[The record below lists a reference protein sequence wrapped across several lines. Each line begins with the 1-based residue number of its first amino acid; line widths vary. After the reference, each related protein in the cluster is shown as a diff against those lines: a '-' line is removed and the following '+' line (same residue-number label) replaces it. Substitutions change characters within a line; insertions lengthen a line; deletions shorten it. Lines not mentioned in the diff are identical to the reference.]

1 VLSLE
6 ALTVVIAVELEEI
19 AELTG
24 VVVVFIIESII
35 ELLEVELVEETALK
49 DEEDTAFVVVNEEIL
64 TVGGTSTA
72 SIRWITPFEAEISVL
87 VTVAESLIVV
97 VFPVVLILIVEDST
111 VFDVVRVTIFD
122 ALTVPEITWYL
133 RILDSVSLFSGLRR
147 LASTPAGSLLKAS
160 LVGART
166 VNGPLSDKVSV
177 KSAALMALTR
187 VDRVASEL
195 AVPTMLV
202 CAEALIF
209 VTRVKVRIEAEIVLR
224 KFI

>member
-6 ALTVVIAVELEEI
+6 VVTVVIAFEVLEEDVDVVALPIIASITEVPAVELKVELEDVDT
-19 AELTG
+19 ELDA
-24 VVVVFIIESII
+24 VVVS
-35 ELLEVELVEETALK
+35 EL
-49 DEEDTAFVVVNEEIL
+49 IL

-72 SIRWITPFEAEISVL
+72 SIRWTIPFEAEISVL
-87 VTVAESLIVV
+87 VIVAESLIVV
-97 VFPVVLILIVEDST
+97 ELPVVLSLRVEDST
-111 VFDVVRVTIFD
+111 DFAVVRVITLE
-122 ALTVPEITWYL
+122 ALIVPEITWYL

-147 LASTPAGSLLKAS
+147 LVSTPAGSLLKAS

-166 VNGPLSDKVSV
+166 VNGPLSDRVSV

-187 VDRVASEL
+187 VDKVDSEL

-202 CAEALIF
+202 WAEALIF